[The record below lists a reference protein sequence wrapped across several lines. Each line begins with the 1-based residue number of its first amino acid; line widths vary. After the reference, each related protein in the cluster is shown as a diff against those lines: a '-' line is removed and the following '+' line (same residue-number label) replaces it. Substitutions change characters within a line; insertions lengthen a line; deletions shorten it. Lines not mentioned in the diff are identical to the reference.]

1 MLRLA
6 ATIETR
12 SPLSPRRMVAIEPVK
27 DYRSYSF
34 WLENAGD
41 DLTPRPPLDGSA
53 DVDVAIV
60 GAGFTGLWTAYQLLK
75 RDPSLNVLVVEQEI
89 AGFGASGR
97 NGGWCVAD
105 FPLHP
110 AILTKRYG
118 RDAARAVALAMVD
131 SVDDIERVTQEEGI
145 DAHFSR
151 GGALNIARAEYDL
164 PLLEEAFEEYR
175 SIGLDQHVA
184 LLDMDETAAR
194 IRVRDAAGSFWM
206 KEGAR
211 VQPARLARGLA
222 RAVER
227 RGGRIVEQTTV
238 LDYTGAPRLITDRG
252 EVRARRAIVLAGE
265 AYLSR
270 LPKLRRHV
278 IPMTS
283 HMVVTE
289 PLPPEVWEQ
298 IGWERNEVTVGYGST
313 AGYLNHTA
321 DGRIAFGAYRGTYP
335 YGSRISDD
343 LDCMED
349 IFAHARRA
357 ARVWFPALEN
367 FAFTHAWGGV
377 LGVPRDRMP
386 TMGFNPRTGVALAF
400 GYSGEG
406 VATANLSS
414 RVLTDLLTDTDS
426 DLTRLPMASHQPLL
440 WEPEPL
446 RSLGVNLVR
455 RSRYKENEKVERT
468 GKYSTRPSL
477 ASRVFNQ

>member
-1 MLRLA
+1 VTANCR
-6 ATIETR
+6 
-12 SPLSPRRMVAIEPVK
+12 
-27 DYRSYSF
+27 DYGSYSF
-34 WLENAGD
+34 WLETCGD
-41 DLTPRPPLDGSA
+41 DLTPRPPLDGSV

-75 RDPSLNVLVVEQEI
+75 RDPSLDVLVVEQEI

-105 FPLHP
+105 FPLNP
-110 AILTKRYG
+110 TILTRRYG
-118 RDAARAVALAMVD
+118 RDASRAVALAMID
-131 SVDDIERVTQEEGI
+131 SIDDIERVTHDEGI

-151 GGALNIARAEYDL
+151 GGGMEIARADYDL
-164 PLLEEAFEEYR
+164 PLLEESFERYR
-175 SIGLDQHVA
+175 ALGLDAHVA
-184 LLDMDETAAR
+184 LLDQAAAEER
-194 IRVRDAAGSFWM
+194 IRIQDLAGAFWM

-227 RGGRIVEQTTV
+227 RGGRIAEQTTV
-238 LDYTGAPRLITDRG
+238 LDYAGGTPPRLITDRG
-252 EVRARRAIVLAGE
+252 EVRTRRAIVLAGE

-289 PLPPEVWEQ
+289 PLPPDIWAQ
-298 IGWERNEVTVGYGST
+298 IGWERNEVLYGHGT
-313 AGYLNHTA
+313 MAGYLNHTA

-335 YGSRISDD
+335 FGSRITDD
-343 LDCMED
+343 IDRQEE

-357 ARVWFPALEN
+357 ARVWFPVLEQYG
-367 FAFTHAWGGV
+367 FTHAWGGV

-386 TMGFNPRTGVALAF
+386 TMGFNPQTGVALAF

-406 VATANLSS
+406 VATANLSG
-414 RVLTDLLTDTDS
+414 RVLTDLLTGTDS
-426 DLTRLPMASHQPLL
+426 DLTRLPMASHKPLP

-446 RSLGVNLVR
+446 RSLAVNAVR
-455 RSRYKENEKVERT
+455 RSRYRENEKVERT
-468 GKYSTRPSL
+468 GKYSTRPPL
-477 ASRVFNQ
+477 AARVFNR

>member
-1 MLRLA
+1 MTA
-6 ATIETR
+6 NG
-12 SPLSPRRMVAIEPVK
+12 K
-27 DYRSYSF
+27 DYGSYSF
-34 WLENAGD
+34 WLETCGD
-41 DLTPRPPLDGSA
+41 DLTPRPPLDGST

-75 RDPSLNVLVVEQEI
+75 RDPSLDVLVVEQEI

-118 RDAARAVALAMVD
+118 RDAARAVALAMID
-131 SVDDIERVTQEEGI
+131 SLDDIEQVAQEEDI

-151 GGALNIARAEYDL
+151 GGGMEIARADYDL
-164 PLLEEAFEEYR
+164 PLLEESFEGYR
-175 SIGLDQHVA
+175 SLGLDMHVA
-184 LLDMDETAAR
+184 LLDKAEAEAHLR
-194 IRVRDAAGSFWM
+194 IQDMTGAFWM

-227 RGGRIVEQTTV
+227 RGGRIAEQTTV
-238 LDYTGAPRLITDRG
+238 LDYAGGAPPRLITDRG
-252 EVRARRAIVLAGE
+252 DVRARRAIVMAGE
-265 AYLSR
+265 AYLAR

-289 PLPPEVWEQ
+289 PLPAEVWEQ
-298 IGWERNEVTVGYGST
+298 IGWEGSEVLYGHGT
-313 AGYLNHTA
+313 MAGYLNHTA
-321 DGRIAFGAYRGTYP
+321 DGRIAFGAYRGAYP
-335 YGSRISDD
+335 YGSRITDAI
-343 LDCMED
+343 DCQEA

-367 FAFTHAWGGV
+367 FEFTHAWGGV

-406 VATANLSS
+406 VATANLSG
-414 RVLTDLLTDTDS
+414 RVLTDLLTETDS
-426 DLTRLPMASHQPLL
+426 DLTNLPMASHKPVP

-446 RSLGVNLVR
+446 RAIGVNAVR
-455 RSRYKENEKVERT
+455 RSRSRENEQVERT

-477 ASRVFNQ
+477 AARVFNR